1 MENLNTGEKIAGISG
16 VALILIMFIFDW
28 FGFSEGPIDL
38 GFNAWESFGVIDLVL
53 FLAAIAG
60 IGLAVV
66 AATQSQ
72 VNMPV
77 AASAI
82 AAGLGI
88 LATVLVLYRIINPP
102 DFGAGDFGLDF
113 DADRSIGVFL
123 GLIAAAGVAYGGWRA
138 MEEEGTS
145 FGDQAD
151 RVGSGGP
158 PPPSPPPPASQG
170 PAA

>member
-1 MENLNTGEKIAGISG
+1 MDKLNTGEQIAGISG
-16 VALILIMFIFDW
+16 IALILIMFIFDW
-28 FGFSEGPIDL
+28 FGFSEGPLDI
-38 GFNAWESFGVIDLVL
+38 GFNAWESFGVIDLIL

-60 IGLAVV
+60 IGLAVL

-88 LATVLVLYRIINPP
+88 LATILVLYRIINPP
-102 DFGAGDFGLDF
+102 DFGASDFGLDL

-138 MEEEGTS
+138 MESEGTS
-145 FGDQAD
+145 FGQQAD
-151 RVGSGGP
+151 RLGDDAP
-158 PPPSPPPPASQG
+158 PPPPPPPASQG